1 MTTTKENYRKV
12 TKRELEALGFAFP
25 TDRYK
30 EHVAFARK
38 YYPKEAT
45 SLLLVIN
52 SEYNDN
58 TYDNRLTCVIVYN
71 KDGNEL
77 LPLRETAMECRRN
90 WFNLSIPGMQNHG
103 YGYESQEQIE
113 DIVIPLSDSIP
124 ELYIK
129 E

>member
-1 MTTTKENYRKV
+1 MSTKNDKYRKV
-12 TKRELEALGFAFP
+12 TRQELEALGFLFP
-25 TDRYK
+25 TYKYK
-30 EHVAFARK
+30 EHIAFARK

-45 SLLLVIN
+45 SLVLVIN

-58 TYDNRLTCVIVYN
+58 TYDNRLSYVIVYN

-77 LPLRETAMECRRN
+77 PPLKETAKECRQK
-90 WFNLSIPGMQNHG
+90 WFELAFPGMG
-103 YGYESQEQIE
+103 KYGYESQDQID
-113 DIVIPLSDSIP
+113 DIVIPLLDHVP